1 MTDAIEEYIQL
12 GLDGEA
18 PLKIIMRGSIEE
30 VETNKVGVV
39 SIVFAT
45 LDKKLAAEKIKE
57 LSSKESPSYYMVYS
71 VPLDTDLTA
80 LEHYPSIAITKE
92 DLA

>member
-1 MTDAIEEYIQL
+1 MNQEEYIQL

-39 SIVFAT
+39 SIAFAT
-45 LDKKLAAEKIKE
+45 MDKKLAAEKIKKW
-57 LSSKESPSYYMVYS
+57 SSENSQSYYMVYS
-71 VPLDTDLTA
+71 VPLDTDLTS
-80 LEHYPSIAITKE
+80 LEHYPSIAVTKE